1 MASRC
6 YRGTALRGRI
16 SNKGLLMKRTVMT
29 GLGLAACA
37 VVVLAAQRALAASP
51 AADAIKGIEAMGSDP
66 AKFKRF
72 CDLMDQLNLV
82 GGEGDEDDP
91 EVQKGIASLI
101 ADMSPEY
108 GAAMD
113 VRKKLGESP
122 ESPDAR
128 AIDDAVDALI
138 EKCPPMRF

>member
-1 MASRC
+1 MAL
-6 YRGTALRGRI
+6 GGRI
-16 SNKGLLMKRTVMT
+16 SNKGLLMRRTVM
-29 GLGLAACA
+29 GLGLGACA
-37 VVVLAAQRALAASP
+37 VAVLAAQSALAAS
-51 AADAIKGIEAMGSDP
+51 AAGDAIKGIAAIGSDP

-91 EVQKGIASLI
+91 EVQKRIASLI

-113 VRKKLGESP
+113 VRKKLDDSS